1 MLITGIHCL
10 GHVMPLAGE
19 QYAIARVTSADGTLP
34 KELAER
40 TYLCNGVQLER
51 LSIAPSELGY
61 EDSILENSIALFV
74 LVKQVAVEGGEVSFK
89 IIQSIDEFLSPFDF
103 SADIVKSYREFY
115 TGKRSEDAALNCI
128 TFTLDDDEE
137 GTHTPCI
144 GWINSLEQYYLDRQ
158 ATFMEENNN
167 AGPAKTGQLINAQQ
181 ISQVR
186 GNTPVSMLF
195 AEMLNKVVDL
205 YNGIHYFNKAD
216 DVARIIAGIQFINES
231 GEKGSL
237 NFTAVEKFFS
247 NVKDRLLLGT
257 NVAKP
262 VVRVNED

>member
-34 KELAER
+34 NELTER
-40 TYLCNGVQLER
+40 MYQGTGTPWER
-51 LSIAPSELGY
+51 LSVAPSELGY

-103 SADIVKSYREFY
+103 SEDVVKSYREFY

-144 GWINSLEQYYLDRQ
+144 GWVNGIERYYLDRQ
-158 ATFMEENNN
+158 ATYMEENPNV
-167 AGPAKTGQLINAQQ
+167 GPAKPSHIINAQQ

-186 GNTPVSMLF
+186 SNTPISMLF

-216 DVARIIAGIQFINES
+216 DVARIIADIKFINES
-231 GEKGSL
+231 GEKGNL

-247 NVKDRLLLGT
+247 NVKDRLLVGE